1 MNAYDTGFVCLC
13 IEDED
18 EDSRDGDDEDDD
30 DDDSSCNFLTAYS
43 ATKWMLIK

>member
-18 EDSRDGDDEDDD
+18 EDSRDGDD
-30 DDDSSCNFLTAYS
+30 DDDSSCNFLTAYI
-43 ATKWMLIK
+43 ATKWVLIK

>member
-18 EDSRDGDDEDDD
+18 EDSRDGDDDDD

-43 ATKWMLIK
+43 ATKWVLIK

>member
-13 IEDED
+13 SEDED
-18 EDSRDGDDEDDD
+18 EDSRDGDDDN

-43 ATKWMLIK
+43 ATKWVLIK

>member
-13 IEDED
+13 SEDED
-18 EDSRDGDDEDDD
+18 EDSRDGDDDN

-43 ATKWMLIK
+43 ATKLVLIK

>member
-18 EDSRDGDDEDDD
+18 EDSRDGDDDN

-43 ATKWMLIK
+43 ATKWVLIK

>member
-18 EDSRDGDDEDDD
+18 EDSRDGDD

-43 ATKWMLIK
+43 ATKWVLIK

>member
-18 EDSRDGDDEDDD
+18 EDSRDGDDD

-43 ATKWMLIK
+43 ATKWVLIK

>member
-18 EDSRDGDDEDDD
+18 EDSRDGDDDN
-30 DDDSSCNFLTAYS
+30 DDDSSCNFLTAYI
-43 ATKWMLIK
+43 ATKWVLIK

>member
-18 EDSRDGDDEDDD
+18 EDSRDGDDDD

-43 ATKWMLIK
+43 ATKWVLIK

>member
-18 EDSRDGDDEDDD
+18 EDSRDGDD
-30 DDDSSCNFLTAYS
+30 DDDSSWNFLTAYS
-43 ATKWMLIK
+43 ATKWVLIK

>member
-18 EDSRDGDDEDDD
+18 EDSRDGDDD
-30 DDDSSCNFLTAYS
+30 DDDSSCNFLTAYI
-43 ATKWMLIK
+43 ATKWVLIK

>member
-1 MNAYDTGFVCLC
+1 VNAYDTGFVCLC

-18 EDSRDGDDEDDD
+18 EDSRDGDDD

-43 ATKWMLIK
+43 ATNWMLKK

>member
-18 EDSRDGDDEDDD
+18 EDSRDGDDD

-43 ATKWMLIK
+43 ATKWVLTK